1 MVRIKWLVLLDQIRE
16 GTWRFDMSP
25 DAQVDVVADAL
36 RQRILEGEFGTGGRL
51 PSLRMLASEFGVG
64 YDTIN
69 SVVQRLQAEGVLISK
84 GRAGVFV
91 NKPRSRI
98 PTNLARFG
106 EYLEQLG
113 LKAMETTLEGPS
125 VIPAP
130 ASVARVMGLE
140 ERAPIVH
147 RLRRMGTATTPY
159 SLVES
164 FYPGELVGDSMIDQA
179 RKDEQYNM
187 LLAIK
192 EAHGKMAT
200 VVHEDVIG
208 RLPTSEEQRQLAI
221 VRGTPVQE
229 IHRVYYAQDEKT
241 VLLYSRNVL
250 VASYFVLSYD
260 YVAPDM

>member
-1 MVRIKWLVLLDQIRE
+1 
-16 GTWRFDMSP
+16 MSP

-91 NKPRSRI
+91 NKPRPRI

-106 EYLEQLG
+106 EYLEPLG
-113 LKAMETTLEGPS
+113 LKAMEMTLEGPS

-159 SLVES
+159 GLVES
-164 FYPGELVGDSMIDQA
+164 FYPGELVGDSMLDQA
-179 RKDEQYNM
+179 QKNEQYHM

-192 EAHGKMAT
+192 EVHGKMAT

-229 IHRVYYAQDEKT
+229 IHRVYYAQDGKT

-260 YVAPDM
+260 YAAPDM